1 MSKNEVANAKKTEIA
16 LASDFEQ
23 DASSGFEG
31 MSQDDFALPFLRL
44 LTSTSPEVGE
54 MDGALPGMMLN
65 TVTGELHD
73 GKKGVLVIPCAYVRQ
88 YIEWA
93 PRGTGSGAPISI
105 YPATSDIL
113 SRTHRE
119 PGDNKD
125 YLDSGNYIENTAN
138 HYVMVINDQ
147 GFPEPALIT
156 MKSTQL
162 KKSRKWN
169 SMMMSVKLMGK
180 NGAYTPPMYSQVYR
194 LTTQA
199 ESNDKGK
206 WFGWEI
212 ERVGPVENMDLYHAA
227 KAFAAQVGSGAVR
240 VKHESDDANANAN
253 GRAPAGDGYGDSEV
267 PF

>member
-1 MSKNEVANAKKTEIA
+1 MSKTQVAVQETKEYAVALGNA
-16 LASDFEQ
+16 FED
-23 DASSGFEG
+23 DANGGFDSMGQE
-31 MSQDDFALPFLRL
+31 DFALPFLRL
-44 LTSTSPEVGE
+44 LTNTSPEVGE
-54 MDGALPGMMLN
+54 MDGAMPGMILN
-65 TVTGELHD
+65 TVTGELYN
-73 GKKGVLVIPCAYVRQ
+73 GKEGITVIPVAYVRQ

-93 PRGTGSGAPISI
+93 PRGSGSGAPISV

-125 YLDSGNYIENTAN
+125 YLDNGNYIENTAN
-138 HYVMVINDQ
+138 HYVMVINDA

-169 SMMMSVKLMGK
+169 SMLMSTKLLGK
-180 NGAYTPPMYSQVYR
+180 NGPFTPPMYSHMYR

-212 ERVGPVENMDLYHAA
+212 EKVGAVEDMNVYAAA
-227 KAFAAQVGSGAVR
+227 KSFAGSITSGEVK
-240 VKHESDDANANAN
+240 VKHEHAEGTADANA
-253 GRAPAGDGYGDSEV
+253 AP
-267 PF
+267 F